1 MAQLLNILFV
11 FLILHRLTHLSA
23 LLHHIKSLSSVSP
36 CCLPVPVCCRLPVC
50 RTPAPLPP
58 PPHLFDTLPHSPV
71 PACYCFSPLHS
82 VPIPVLPCTHS
93 CLTQLTQPLSVTP
106 PLSLTYSLPP
116 PHPSPYP
123 LLPHPTRRY
132 APTGGLNARI
142 HKRIVELGEPA
153 KG

>member
-82 VPIPVLPCTHS
+82 VPIPVLPCIHS
-93 CLTQLTQPLSVTP
+93 CLTQLTQHLSVT
-106 PLSLTYSLPP
+106 LLPSS
-116 PHPSPYP
+116 SPVRYP
-123 LLPHPTRRY
+123 LPLLTPPRTHYFLTQHGDTHQRV
-132 APTGGLNARI
+132 A
-142 HKRIVELGEPA
+142 
-153 KG
+153 

>member
-50 RTPAPLPP
+50 RTPAHYHLRLICSLPFLIP
-58 PPHLFDTLPHSPV
+58 PYLPVAASHHFTPYPSLSYPV
-71 PACYCFSPLHS
+71 PTPA
-82 VPIPVLPCTHS
+82 LPNLPNTY
-93 CLTQLTQPLSVTP
+93 PLSP

-132 APTGGLNARI
+132 APTGGLNARSRK
-142 HKRIVELGEPA
+142 HIVELGEPA